1 MKIGDLAQA
10 SATGVETIRY
20 YERQGLLPAPAR
32 TAGNF
37 RVYDDAHL
45 ERLRF
50 IRQCRGLDMSLD
62 EVRELLAVR
71 DAPDADCGA
80 ANRVLDEHIGHVSR
94 RIRELRALERQLKA
108 LRASCALVQ
117 PSADCGILVGLS
129 SEREAAFASAA
140 QRRAPPGRGALITAA
155 TERGPLVEKQKWQMA
170 LAGRARSSY

>member
-71 DAPDADCGA
+71 DAPD
-80 ANRVLDEHIGHVSR
+80 NRVLDEHIGHVSR

-129 SEREAAFASAA
+129 SELEAPS
-140 QRRAPPGRGALITAA
+140 QAPRSGARHLGAVHHH
-155 TERGPLVEKQKWQMA
+155 G
-170 LAGRARSSY
+170 GD